1 MEVHPYLSEEEN
13 YPLNFSNYILE
24 MKNIRYFFLLLIPL
38 CLYLSCKNNTE
49 DYPIVFN
56 KKDVKW
62 KINDKE
68 LKGIEADMFDKRV
81 NISPVIQGLASD
93 ICFQI
98 NIRPDS
104 SCYIRLDSLN
114 HGDYNSQDD
123 NTKNLHKTSYT
134 EQLSLLYM
142 IKNLCEQEYGVQNF
156 DAVVLSVEH
165 MGDLNAEISEIYDN
179 IEDANHTDDID
190 LYINQ
195 LIKQT
200 TLQDELKKIFVN
212 YDIKFDN
219 DILTSSKIPYS
230 IYTTQHKLIN
240 KYNIPYVYPIDELAV
255 HLENNT
261 LEYKVKSKYKYFIYN
276 IKKNLDW

>member
-1 MEVHPYLSEEEN
+1 
-13 YPLNFSNYILE
+13 
-24 MKNIRYFFLLLIPL
+24 MKYIRYFFLLLIPL
-38 CLYLSCKNNTE
+38 FLYLSCRDNT
-49 DYPIVFN
+49 DNYPVVFD

-62 KINDKE
+62 KTNDRK
-68 LKGIEADMFDKRV
+68 LKGIEAKIFDKRV
-81 NISPVIQGLASD
+81 NISPVIQGLTSD

-104 SCYIRLDSLN
+104 SCYIRLDSIN
-114 HGDYNSQDD
+114 HEDYSLLDD
-123 NTKNLHKTSYT
+123 NTKSLYKTSYT

-142 IKNLCEQEYGVQNF
+142 IKTLCEQEYGVRNF
-156 DAVVLSVEH
+156 DALVLSIEH

-179 IEDANHTDDID
+179 IVDANHTDDID

-240 KYNIPYVYPIDELAV
+240 KYNIPYVYLIDELAV

-261 LEYKVKSKYKYFIYN
+261 LEYKVKSKYKDFIYN
-276 IKKNLDW
+276 IKEKLRSK